1 MKKISRANS
10 KKKSS
15 NKKKTESS
23 SSQGTILSMGNI
35 DLIFKIEFSD
45 EDLIKE
51 EGEGKREGEG
61 EGKREGE
68 GEGKR
73 GVEGEGE
80 GEGKKEGEGE
90 GKREGEGEG
99 EGSKDKSYYNIE
111 DFNSIK
117 DLAFLKDR
125 KNVWDKF
132 ILLPKNDTLDHLLLA
147 NIIRKKKVI
156 TEYIGFGRPN
166 FTDNEKFFSEIF
178 DYVSKKHNIV
188 FNKTPLKKV
197 IECSLYFEMKH
208 KDKNKSFEAKISGG
222 GEKDDEQKEDNSNKK
237 MVKPNFSRKEGAL
250 ANMVLENSNYYLF
263 YLNYEDLTTITGI
276 DRIDLIELL
285 YFLRKRGTKIFIN
298 FFKKEEVKK
307 EEDNDI
313 EEEHFR
319 SNSINYIENE
329 SEEETEESEGNQD
342 EKSKKMKEINNIY
355 YLTDLYFFDSK
366 QTPKKFNKHYQFFS
380 ADKVKTK
387 VNKDNYF
394 DYFIKGI
401 ATGTKDEID
410 KEKYAFFIEYFN
422 KLYVIRADKNAG
434 NKYEFDLKIHPQINH
449 YNMENIKH
457 YKQII
462 KKNKNYYI
470 SLILAFIL
478 GNIIENK
485 STDIETI
492 FKGYLVGLEMI
503 KKKLE
508 LEKNEIS
515 DVQDIDFANIK
526 IPNDSID
533 IKVRTLA
540 HTGQEKA
547 FILDCT
553 NKEKSK
559 LKDYVPLYDTHLI
572 NYLSNQKNINVLK
585 KKGFINENGFI
596 MVDPQYR
603 SLMKD
608 DEQNIEKDKNRRL
621 SKNFNE
627 SNGMSIKTEDFQQ
640 KELECSIPTK
650 RRIPK
655 KVLNKP
661 GKVYYQ
667 ESAKTKNNK
676 VNKNKLTENFFK
688 Q

>member
-1 MKKISRANS
+1 MKKIPRAKS
-10 KKKSS
+10 QKKSV
-15 NKKKTESS
+15 KKKTQP

-35 DLIFKIEFSD
+35 DLAFKIEFSD
-45 EDLIKE
+45 EDLIIKE
-51 EGEGKREGEG
+51 EGEEN
-61 EGKREGE
+61 
-68 GEGKR
+68 
-73 GVEGEGE
+73 
-80 GEGKKEGEGE
+80 
-90 GKREGEGEG
+90 
-99 EGSKDKSYYNIE
+99 KDKSYYNIE

-125 KNVWDKF
+125 KEVWDKF
-132 ILLPKNDTLDHLLLA
+132 ILQPKNDTLEHLLLA
-147 NIIRKKKVI
+147 NILRKKQVI

-178 DYVSKKHNIV
+178 DYVSKKNNII
-188 FNKTPLKKV
+188 FNKTPLKARYESS
-197 IECSLYFEMKH
+197 IYFELKH
-208 KDKNKSFEAKISGG
+208 KDKNKSFEVKKEGK
-222 GEKDDEQKEDNSNKK
+222 GEKDNDQKEDKSNKK
-237 MVKPNFSRKEGAL
+237 MIRPNFSRKEGAL
-250 ANMVLENSNYYLF
+250 ANMILENSNYYLF
-263 YLNYEDLTTITGI
+263 YLNYEDLTTITGV

-298 FFKKEEVKK
+298 FCKTEEFKED
-307 EEDNDI
+307 DNDI
-313 EEEHFR
+313 EEEHFF
-319 SNSINYIENE
+319 SNSIQFIESE
-329 SEEETEESEGNQD
+329 SEEVEESVEDQD
-342 EKSKKMKEINNIY
+342 EKAKKMKEINNIY

-366 QTPKKFNKHYQFFS
+366 QAPKKFNQHYQFFS
-380 ADKVKTK
+380 ADQVKTT

-410 KEKYAFFIEYFN
+410 KEKFAFFIEYFN
-422 KLYVIRADKNAG
+422 KLYVIRADKNSG

-449 YNMENIKH
+449 YNMENVGH
-457 YKQII
+457 YKKII

-478 GNIIENK
+478 GNIIENN

-508 LEKNEIS
+508 LEKNDINDIKE
-515 DVQDIDFANIK
+515 IDFANIN
-526 IPNDSID
+526 IPKSSID

-540 HTGQEKA
+540 HTGEEKA

-559 LKDYVPLYDTHLI
+559 LKDYVPLYDIHLI

-608 DEQNIEKDKNRRL
+608 DQQNISKEKNIKGK

-627 SNGMSIKTEDFQQ
+627 SNRRSAKTEDYQQ
-640 KELECSIPTK
+640 KELESSIPTK
-650 RRIPK
+650 RKIPK
-655 KVLNKP
+655 NVLGKP
-661 GKVYYQ
+661 GRVYYQ
-667 ESAKTKNNK
+667 ENTRTKNT
-676 VNKNKLTENFFK
+676 NKNKFENSK
-688 Q
+688 ISSK